1 MQFRFTHLP
10 LKMNLAYPNLPSAY
24 VARYKLHNISQRD
37 INNAKLH
44 EFFSFNFIWFFFL
57 YKERVYQFPIK
68 LMSIN

>member
-44 EFFSFNFIWFFFL
+44 EFFSFNFIWFFFHT
-57 YKERVYQFPIK
+57 KNEFISSP
-68 LMSIN
+68 